1 MIAPCSVLFPAIIEN
16 TLQKQEMIV
25 TVQMLPKQSRKMETK
40 FKWIT
45 WKYFY
50 KKKKKNPKYSNIS
63 EEHGKILS
71 LKLLTLKGIQ
81 AFCSVKH
88 YHTNLEVNKTKTP
101 RSYKCYLWKRNRHLS
116 QKRKVTMSNHLIFN
130 SFFMFCILNFSCT
143 WFKKGYFSSKL
154 TFCFSLHLTSLT
166 KTLFSFPWLC
176 K

>member
-25 TVQMLPKQSRKMETK
+25 TVQMLAKQSRKMETK

-50 KKKKKNPKYSNIS
+50 KKKKIQNLNYSNIS
-63 EEHGKILS
+63 EEHVKILS
-71 LKLLTLKGIQ
+71 LKLGTLKGIQ

-88 YHTNLEVNKTKTP
+88 YHTNLKVNKTKTP
-101 RSYKCYLWKRNRHLS
+101 RSYKCYLWKRNTLKSEEEGNNVQSSDLQFIFHVL
-116 QKRKVTMSNHLIFN
+116 HFN
-130 SFFMFCILNFSCT
+130 SCT
-143 WFKKGYFSSKL
+143 QFKKGYFSSKL

>member
-25 TVQMLPKQSRKMETK
+25 TVQMLAKQSRKMETK

-50 KKKKKNPKYSNIS
+50 KKKKIQNLNYSNIS
-63 EEHGKILS
+63 EEHVKILS
-71 LKLLTLKGIQ
+71 LKLGTLKGIQ

-88 YHTNLEVNKTKTP
+88 YHTNLKVNKTKTP

-130 SFFMFCILNFSCT
+130 LFFMFCILT
-143 WFKKGYFSSKL
+143 L
-154 TFCFSLHLTSLT
+154 AHSLRKAISAP
-166 KTLFSFPWLC
+166 S
-176 K
+176 